1 MTRRLGRLSGKIL
14 LRWVHFLY
22 TYLSC
27 CNSPDSL
34 EKSSNQAVLTRL
46 SKKRKLTGEWG
57 GRSRFQQQDSMCCLG
72 PGLGDSGWE
81 RRPKEATVCL
91 HDRVPGVQPR
101 QKDQPHFQNEE
112 SLVPRPHYPAPC
124 FPQGSRPGTAEG
136 GDQHPRETGRP
147 CRGAVQGTSGVT
159 WHLLGELQRP
169 PSPVTLSLHPP
180 NPNPFFRG
188 SVTD

>member
-27 CNSPDSL
+27 CNSPVSL
-34 EKSSNQAVLTRL
+34 ENSSNQAVLSCL

-57 GRSRFQQQDSMCCLG
+57 GGRSRFQQQDCNCCLG

-81 RRPKEATVCL
+81 RRPKEATVCP
-91 HDRVPGVQPR
+91 HDHIPGVQPR
-101 QKDQPHFQNEE
+101 QKDQAHFQNEE
-112 SLVPRPHYPAPC
+112 SLVPHPHY
-124 FPQGSRPGTAEG
+124 PGTAEG
-136 GDQHPRETGRP
+136 GDQRPRETGRP
-147 CRGAVQGTSGVT
+147 CRGAVQGASGVT
-159 WHLLGELQRP
+159 WHLLGEIQRLP
-169 PSPVTLSLHPP
+169 APVTLSLHPP